1 MASPPHEPPRLP
13 TGPGPSWDDLR
24 IFLAVVA
31 HGSLNGAAKALRQS
45 QPTIARRLRA
55 LEEALGVPLVRRG
68 PNRLALT
75 EAGRAVLEAAS
86 PMAEAASAV
95 PRAAAA
101 YRADPHAPVRIT
113 ATASVTMFL
122 SQHAPALSRA
132 ASPAEVAFLPTR
144 RRLDLAAGEADIA
157 LRMGRLP
164 DAPELVARR
173 IGTVAFGLYAHR
185 EAPPDAVIAP
195 PEDPDLS
202 RQAALVVAFA
212 EGRTVVAR
220 ISDMPTRY
228 QATRARL
235 GTACLPCWLGDSD
248 PDLVRL
254 PGPPEGFTDDVYLI
268 LHRADRRRRDV
279 ARVAEALAD
288 LFRREA
294 AALVGRAAGARR
306 DGS

>member
-13 TGPGPSWDDLR
+13 VLAGPSWDDLR

-31 HGSLNGAAKALRQS
+31 HGSLNAAAKALRQS

-55 LEEALGVPLVRRG
+55 LEEALGVALVLRG
-68 PNRLALT
+68 PNSLSLT

-86 PMAEAASAV
+86 PMAEAAAAV
-95 PRAAAA
+95 PRTAAA
-101 YRADPHAPVRIT
+101 YRTDPHAPVRIT

-122 SQHAPALSRA
+122 SQHAPALPRA

-164 DAPELVARR
+164 EAPELVVRR
-173 IGTVAFGLYAHR
+173 IGTVAFGIYAHR

-195 PEDPDLS
+195 PEDASLS
-202 RQAALVVAFA
+202 RQAALVAAFA
-212 EGRTVVAR
+212 KGRTVVAR
-220 ISDMPTRY
+220 IGDMPTRH

-235 GTACLPCWLGDSD
+235 GAACLPCWLGDAD

-254 PGPPEGFTDDVYLI
+254 AGPPEGFSDDVFLI
-268 LHRADRRRRDV
+268 QHRADRRRRDV
-279 ARVAEALAD
+279 ARVADALAD

-294 AALVGRAAGARR
+294 AALAGRAAAAGP
-306 DGS
+306 